1 MKLKEAK
8 EEQMFLQ
15 LLTRDSN
22 NRIYL
27 ITVFTTQTV
36 YE

>member
-8 EEQMFLQ
+8 EEQIFLQ

-27 ITVFTTQTV
+27 ITVLNIQTV